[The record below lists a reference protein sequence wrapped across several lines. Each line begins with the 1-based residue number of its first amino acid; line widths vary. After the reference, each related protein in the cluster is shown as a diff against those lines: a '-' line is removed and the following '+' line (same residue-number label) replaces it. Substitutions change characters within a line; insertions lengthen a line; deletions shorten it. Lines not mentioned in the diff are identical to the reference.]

1 VTGFVTPLK
10 YSVRAEPYSRCQ
22 DIVFLPLIETLTK
35 IINHT
40 NKETD
45 LKAPHPVIYGGM
57 LNNLSQI
64 FGSTQRAKMTGFLP
78 VIVST
83 CK

>member
-1 VTGFVTPLK
+1 
-10 YSVRAEPYSRCQ
+10 
-22 DIVFLPLIETLTK
+22 LTK

-45 LKAPHPVIYGGM
+45 PKAPHPVIYGGV

-64 FGSTQRAKMTGFLP
+64 FGGIQRAKMTGFLP
-78 VIVST
+78 VSVST
-83 CK
+83 SKWIVNCFFVGVIYDFSQYFY